1 MNNITV
7 TDVLLFATGGIEDPS
22 IKTSISLAICVNKAL
37 KDAFDDLCEAGLASD
52 AIVAEFKLF
61 SAWAEPDESDEGTD
75 DGTIPLYKTRKDKAI
90 HVSEAIVGDVG
101 EFRVAASGVPRTGES
116 PSTKTSI
123 SDDGQLLKFRLPL
136 SKLEG
141 FDPNVHCI
149 KVQIEW
155 SIEHFV
161 TAKIEDDLIVGTLR
175 FSDLSIT
182 SETGFGS
189 NWNYAFELAD
199 RRNLR

>member
-116 PSTKTSI
+116 PSSNTSI
-123 SDDGQLLKFRLPL
+123 LEDGQILEFRIPL
-136 SKLEG
+136 SDLEG
-141 FDPNVHCI
+141 FDPTIHCI
-149 KVQIEW
+149 KVNVNKRAALAEATIQGNL
-155 SIEHFV
+155 V
-161 TAKIEDDLIVGTLR
+161 VGSLSFSSLDPSGRGR
-175 FSDLSIT
+175 FGDSWKYT
-182 SETGFGS
+182 YEV
-189 NWNYAFELAD
+189 AD
-199 RRNLR
+199 R